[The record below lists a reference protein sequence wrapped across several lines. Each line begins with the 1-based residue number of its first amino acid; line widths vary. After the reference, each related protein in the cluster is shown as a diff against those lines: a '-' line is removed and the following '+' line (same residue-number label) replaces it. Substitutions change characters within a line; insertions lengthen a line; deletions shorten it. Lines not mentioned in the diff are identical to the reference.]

1 MTEKRAFICQECGYT
16 HPQWLGK
23 CPNCGNWGTMVE
35 EVSSFK
41 RVKPKEQLRSY
52 VLQGEDFEEQ
62 RIKTSFEEFN
72 RVLGG
77 GIVEGSVILLGGA
90 PGMGKSTLVLQILD
104 DLASQGVKVLYCSS
118 EESVNQIRSKLKRL
132 GGKSSG
138 FLGLSTP
145 YVDDLLEE
153 FENHKPQLI
162 VLDSLQASSVREI
175 VSPPGSIVQVREV
188 ASRLIKLAKGEGVSV
203 IIIGHITKEGVIAGP
218 KLIEHLVD
226 VVLYFEQREESP
238 FRILRAVKN
247 RFGSTNEIGVFEMT
261 ERGLK
266 EVKNP
271 SEIFLA
277 ERPQGVPGSVVMPAI
292 EGTRPLLVEVQALV
306 APSYGSW
313 RRTAM
318 GIDYNRLLL
327 LVGVIEK
334 RMGLD
339 LSHRDIFL
347 NVVGGLW
354 IEEPAVDLAVIT
366 AIASSHLDK
375 VFPPD
380 TIVFG
385 EVGLAGEI
393 RSALYAKE
401 RLEEA
406 KRLGFKRAIIPK
418 ANLKSLKMDME
429 LFGIREIR
437 EILSFLERK
446 DLSS

>member
-1 MTEKRAFICQECGYT
+1 MTEKRAFVCRECGYT

-35 EVSSFK
+35 MFPSFK
-41 RVKPKEQLRSY
+41 KVNLQAQVRSY
-52 VLQGEDFEEQ
+52 ILQGEDFEEQ
-62 RIKTSFEEFN
+62 RIRTSFEEFN

-118 EESVNQIRSKLKRL
+118 EESIKQIRSKLKRL
-132 GGKSSG
+132 GGRSSG
-138 FLGLSTP
+138 FLGLSTS
-145 YVDDLLEE
+145 YVDDLIEE
-153 FENHKPQLI
+153 FKSHKPKVI

-175 VSPPGSIVQVREV
+175 ASPSGSIVQVREV
-188 ASRLIKLAKGEGVSV
+188 TSRLIKLAKGEEVAV
-203 IIIGHITKEGVIAGP
+203 IIIGHITKEGIIAGP

-226 VVLYFEQREESP
+226 VVLYFEQRQDSP

-261 ERGLK
+261 EKGLR

-277 ERPQGVPGSVVMPAI
+277 ERPHGVPGSVVMPAI

-327 LVGVIEK
+327 LVGIIEK

-339 LSHRDIFL
+339 LSHRDVFV

-380 TIVFG
+380 TVVFG
-385 EVGLAGEI
+385 EVGLAGEV
-393 RSALYAKE
+393 RSVLYAKE

-406 KRLGFKRAIIPK
+406 KRLGFKKAIIPRT
-418 ANLKSLKMDME
+418 NLKSLKREME

-437 EILSFLERK
+437 EILSFLERE
-446 DLSS
+446 DLRS

>member
-1 MTEKRAFICQECGYT
+1 
-16 HPQWLGK
+16 
-23 CPNCGNWGTMVE
+23 MVE
-35 EVSSFK
+35 MFPSFK
-41 RVKPKEQLRSY
+41 KVNLQAQVRSY
-52 VLQGEDFEEQ
+52 ILQGEDLEEQ
-62 RIKTSFEEFN
+62 RIRTSFEEFN

-104 DLASQGVKVLYCSS
+104 DLASKGVKVLYCSS
-118 EESVNQIRSKLKRL
+118 EESIKQIRSKLKRL
-132 GGKSSG
+132 GGRSSG
-138 FLGLSTP
+138 FLGLSTS
-145 YVDDLLEE
+145 YVDDLIEE
-153 FENHKPQLI
+153 FKTHKPQVI
-162 VLDSLQASSVREI
+162 ALDSLQASSVREI
-175 VSPPGSIVQVREV
+175 ASPSGSIVQVREV
-188 ASRLIKLAKGEGVSV
+188 TSRLIKLAKGEGVAV
-203 IIIGHITKEGVIAGP
+203 IIIGHITKEGIIAGP

-226 VVLYFEQREESP
+226 VVLYFEQRQDSP

-261 ERGLK
+261 EKGLR

-327 LVGVIEK
+327 LVGIIEK

-339 LSHRDIFL
+339 LSHRDVFV

-375 VFPPD
+375 VFAPD
-380 TIVFG
+380 TVVFG
-385 EVGLAGEI
+385 EVGLAGEV
-393 RSALYAKE
+393 RSVLYAKE

-406 KRLGFKRAIIPK
+406 KRLGFKKAIIPR
-418 ANLKSLKMDME
+418 ANLKSLKREME

-437 EILSFLERK
+437 EILSFLERE
-446 DLSS
+446 DLRS